1 MVLWLGNEEA
11 ERLLTPADYVAAAED
26 GYREYGLGQVVE
38 RVPSRTHTYVP
49 TTREDVR
56 FCCRTI
62 EGGIPKLDSYSLRL
76 NSEVP
81 HMITVNGMRRKYK
94 PPAIE
99 GKYYFGLV
107 FLFGI
112 ETGELRAII
121 QDGYLNQM
129 VTGATGALGV
139 KYLSRPDSTSVGIIG
154 SGWQAQGQLKAVST
168 VRTIKSVK
176 VFSPT
181 QANREAYATLMSG
194 EIGAEVTPVS
204 SYEEAVRGSDI
215 VITATNSYDSYLQGD
230 WLEPG
235 QHIDAMGGGDRTN
248 KMREL
253 FADVYERAA
262 VVAVNSRPQAQYDEP
277 LDVLEAIDIGATSWD
292 GISELGGIIAG
303 TDPGRT
309 AGDQITLHRHHTG
322 LGLWYTAAGHAL
334 YEAAIAAGAGREVPD
349 ELFNQLYVT

>member
-1 MVLWLGNEEA
+1 MVLWLGNEDA
-11 ERLLTPADYVAAAED
+11 QTLLTPADYVAAAED
-26 GYREYGLGQVVE
+26 GYREYGLGRVVE

-49 TTREDVR
+49 TSREDVR

-62 EGGIPKLDSYSLRL
+62 EGGIPKLDAYSLRL

-107 FLFGI
+107 FLFAI
-112 ETGELRAII
+112 ETGRLRAII

-139 KYLSRPDSTSVGIIG
+139 KHLSRADAHSVGIIG

-168 VRTIKSVK
+168 VRDITAVR

-181 QANREAYATLMSG
+181 PKSREAFAELMSR
-194 EIGAEVTPVS
+194 EIGAEVTPVG
-204 SYEEAVRGSDI
+204 SYEEAIAGSDI
-215 VITATNSYDSYLQGD
+215 VITATNSYDSFLRGA

-235 QHIDAMGGGDRTN
+235 QHVDAMGGGDRTN

-253 FADVYERAA
+253 YADVYGRAS
-262 VVAVNSRPQAQYDEP
+262 VVVVNSKPQAQYDQP
-277 LDVLEAIDIGATSWD
+277 LDVLEAIESGATAWD
-292 GISELGGIIAG
+292 RIAELGRVIAG
-303 TDPGRT
+303 TDPGR
-309 AGDQITLHRHHTG
+309 ADESQITLHRHHTG
-322 LGLWYTAAGHAL
+322 LGLWYTAAGQRL
-334 YEAAIAAGAGREVPD
+334 YEAAVTAGAGRDVPD
-349 ELFNQLYVT
+349 ALFNQLYVT